1 MASPLIGCLRH
12 LKTNY
17 LQILAAANREALA
30 VAAASGLQFI
40 RAEGFVFSHVAD
52 EGWMDACAGPLLRYR
67 KSIGMEDKVAVV
79 CDIKKKHSAHAVT
92 GDVDIVETA
101 KAARFFRSDGV
112 IVTGA
117 STGHEASPGELQAV
131 LAGVPD
137 LPVLVG
143 SGVSAANLKSY
154 RYRSLMTNTKK
165 FSEMDFKYPTFD
177 CNTPRWTGMI
187 TIGFPCCRWDLH
199 TSFAPMRW
207 SKRRRRNRWS

>member
-1 MASPLIGCLRH
+1 MNGKPSYWLSQTCP
-12 LKTNY
+12 TNY

-117 STGHEASPGELQAV
+117 STGHEASPGELEAV

-154 RYRSLMTNTKK
+154 RSLKTNTKEFLNTYLTIFREAHSLIIGSEFK
-165 FSEMDFKYPTFD
+165 VGGDWNNEIEMD
-177 CNTPRWTGMI
+177 RVMAVMEEARR
-187 TIGFPCCRWDLH
+187 CRAL
-199 TSFAPMRW
+199 SM
-207 SKRRRRNRWS
+207 

>member
-1 MASPLIGCLRH
+1 MSVIGSRVRSALHSTVPVGVQVRECVRCQLLIGEWLALSLAVCCLRH
-12 LKTNY
+12 VTTNH

-154 RYRSLMTNTKK
+154 RSLKTNTKE
-165 FSEMDFKYPTFD
+165 FSKY
-177 CNTPRWTGMI
+177 
-187 TIGFPCCRWDLH
+187 
-199 TSFAPMRW
+199 
-207 SKRRRRNRWS
+207 K

>member
-1 MASPLIGCLRH
+1 MNGKPSYWLSQTCP
-12 LKTNY
+12 TNY

-154 RYRSLMTNTKK
+154 RSLKTNTKEFLNTYLTIFREAHSLIIGSEFK
-165 FSEMDFKYPTFD
+165 VGGDWNNEIEMD
-177 CNTPRWTGMI
+177 RVMAVMEEARR
-187 TIGFPCCRWDLH
+187 CRAL
-199 TSFAPMRW
+199 SM
-207 SKRRRRNRWS
+207 

>member
-154 RYRSLMTNTKK
+154 RS
-165 FSEMDFKYPTFD
+165 
-177 CNTPRWTGMI
+177 
-187 TIGFPCCRWDLH
+187 
-199 TSFAPMRW
+199 
-207 SKRRRRNRWS
+207 

>member
-1 MASPLIGCLRH
+1 MFCHRDIEPHITACMSVIGSRVRAALH
-12 LKTNY
+12 STVPVGV
-17 LQILAAANREALA
+17 QILAAANREALA
-30 VAAASGLQFI
+30 VAAASDLQFI

-52 EGWMDACAGPLLRYR
+52 EGWIEACAGPLLRYR
-67 KSIGMEDKVAVV
+67 KAIGMGDKVAVV

-117 STGHEASPGELQAV
+117 STGHEASPRELHDV

-143 SGVSAANLKSY
+143 SGVTAANLISY
-154 RYRSLMTNTKK
+154 R
-165 FSEMDFKYPTFD
+165 F
-177 CNTPRWTGMI
+177 
-187 TIGFPCCRWDLH
+187 
-199 TSFAPMRW
+199 
-207 SKRRRRNRWS
+207 

>member
-1 MASPLIGCLRH
+1 MNGKPSYWLSQTCP
-12 LKTNY
+12 TNY

-117 STGHEASPGELQAV
+117 STGHEASPGELEAV

-154 RYRSLMTNTKK
+154 RSLKTNTKE
-165 FSEMDFKYPTFD
+165 FSKYIFNNFQGSTQS
-177 CNTPRWTGMI
+177 NYWV
-187 TIGFPCCRWDLH
+187 
-199 TSFAPMRW
+199 
-207 SKRRRRNRWS
+207 

>member
-67 KSIGMEDKVAVV
+67 KSIGMEEKVAVV

-154 RYRSLMTNTKK
+154 RSLKTKQTPRNFPNTNEK
-165 FSEMDFKYPTFD
+165 FSGK
-177 CNTPRWTGMI
+177 
-187 TIGFPCCRWDLH
+187 H
-199 TSFAPMRW
+199 TV
-207 SKRRRRNRWS
+207 

>member
-1 MASPLIGCLRH
+1 MGSPLIGCLRH
-12 LKTNY
+12 VTTNH

-154 RYRSLMTNTKK
+154 RS
-165 FSEMDFKYPTFD
+165 
-177 CNTPRWTGMI
+177 
-187 TIGFPCCRWDLH
+187 
-199 TSFAPMRW
+199 
-207 SKRRRRNRWS
+207 